1 MNTGPDTVT
10 IVNPTLAT
18 ATVYGLI
25 QGTYNFRLT
34 VTDNNGA
41 TASDTMSVFVLAAPV
56 NTAPTANAGADK
68 VITLPTSSTS
78 ATGSGTDA
86 DGTIASYAWSQ
97 VSGPNTATITAP
109 AAATTSF
116 TGLVAGV
123 YNFRLTVTDNQG
135 ATGSDV
141 MVVTVN
147 PAPNTPP
154 TGVNAGTDTTITLPV
169 TSLLLRGAGTDAES
183 AVTFRW
189 TLVSGTDTVTI
200 ASPNTAWTNVF
211 GLIAGSYTF
220 RLTVTDAAGASTT
233 DDKIVTVNGA
243 PPPVNVPPT
252 ATASNNGPI
261 TLPTATVTLTGTG
274 ADSDGSITAY
284 RWTKTS
290 GPAATIT
297 SSTTASTTVTGLT
310 AGTYVFQ
317 LTVTDNSGA
326 TGSASTTV
334 VVNPAPNTA
343 PTANAGAD
351 QSITLPASSVTIT
364 GAGADA
370 EGPVSLAWS
379 LVSGPSVVSFSAP
392 TAATTMVEG
401 LNVAGT
407 YTIKLTVTDTA
418 GLKATDN
425 MVITVNAAPAN
436 ILPTAN
442 AGADTSITLPNSTL
456 ELEGIATD
464 SDGEIRE
471 YQWTQVGGANTA
483 GITEHDAGQVT
494 ISFLIPGTYT
504 FQFRVVDDKGGMA
517 TDTINVV
524 VNKALNKGQSKK
536 VNVLQIKRF

>member
-1 MNTGPDTVT
+1 
-10 IVNPTLAT
+10 
-18 ATVYGLI
+18 
-25 QGTYNFRLT
+25 
-34 VTDNNGA
+34 
-41 TASDTMSVFVLAAPV
+41 
-56 NTAPTANAGADK
+56 
-68 VITLPTSSTS
+68 
-78 ATGSGTDA
+78 
-86 DGTIASYAWSQ
+86 
-97 VSGPNTATITAP
+97 
-109 AAATTSF
+109 
-116 TGLVAGV
+116 
-123 YNFRLTVTDNQG
+123 
-135 ATGSDV
+135 
-141 MVVTVN
+141 
-147 PAPNTPP
+147 
-154 TGVNAGTDTTITLPV
+154 
-169 TSLLLRGAGTDAES
+169 
-183 AVTFRW
+183 
-189 TLVSGTDTVTI
+189 
-200 ASPNTAWTNVF
+200 
-211 GLIAGSYTF
+211 
-220 RLTVTDAAGASTT
+220 
-233 DDKIVTVNGA
+233 
-243 PPPVNVPPT
+243 
-252 ATASNNGPI
+252 
-261 TLPTATVTLTGTG
+261 
-274 ADSDGSITAY
+274 
-284 RWTKTS
+284 
-290 GPAATIT
+290 
-297 SSTTASTTVTGLT
+297 
-310 AGTYVFQ
+310 
-317 LTVTDNSGA
+317 
-326 TGSASTTV
+326 
-334 VVNPAPNTA
+334 
-343 PTANAGAD
+343 
-351 QSITLPASSVTIT
+351 VTIT